1 MKKQLKKLPNYYIT
15 DNGVIYNE
23 NDEVVETFKNPIGYI
38 SAVLNDRIVTVAYL
52 VANTFIPNNDKCI
65 LVGYK
70 DHDYNNINV
79 DNLYWY
85 YTGEY
90 EERTDL
96 TKEYREK
103 KKEDVEDKND
113 CYFAIDKDN
122 NILETYSSQVEIKEK
137 TGKWKSYHIREKTF
151 DSELNCFFVS
161 ANDYNSSDN
170 IAKELIELN
179 YQRNYKDIILKI
191 DYQGNIIKEYPSMK
205 VCAKDNKMSYAM
217 IRKIIAGD
225 AKQRSNYYLIYK
237 KDYSINTIQFRLNN
251 ELKKQQ
257 EEEYTRE
264 QKKEEERRIR
274 QEQKEANKQRQKEQ
288 REAEIQRQKE
298 QREAERR
305 IRQEQKEATRKKGRP
320 IQQYTLDNVLVKT
333 YNSIREIEEE
343 TGFKR
348 TNIYNNLCGDSQ
360 MAYNY
365 KWCYLGEQP
374 RQIHDKRKD
383 KRENKSPL
391 KFILQYDLEGNLIKE
406 YNTIKDA
413 VKETGFARSTIL
425 YNLTGKTKITG
436 KKYIFKLK

>member
-1 MKKQLKKLPNYYIT
+1 MVN
-15 DNGVIYNE
+15 
-23 NDEVVETFKNPIGYI
+23 TFINPVGYV
-38 SAVLNDRIVTVAYL
+38 SAVLNNRIVTVAYL
-52 VANTFIPNNDKCI
+52 VANTFIPNYNKCI

-70 DHDYNNINV
+70 DHDFNNLNI

-191 DYQGNIIKEYPSMK
+191 DYQGNIIKEYLSMK

-217 IRKIIAGD
+217 IRKIIVGD

-257 EEEYTRE
+257 EEEYTR
-264 QKKEEERRIR
+264 
-274 QEQKEANKQRQKEQ
+274 
-288 REAEIQRQKE
+288 E

>member
-1 MKKQLKKLPNYYIT
+1 MKKQLKKFPNYYIT

-23 NDEVVETFKNPIGYI
+23 NNEVVNTFINPVGYV
-38 SAVLNDRIVTVAYL
+38 SAVLNNRIVTVAYL
-52 VANTFIPNNDKCI
+52 VANTFIPNDDKCI

-70 DHDYNNINV
+70 DHNFNNLND

-217 IRKIIAGD
+217 IRKIIVGD

-264 QKKEEERRIR
+264 QKK
-274 QEQKEANKQRQKEQ
+274 
-288 REAEIQRQKE
+288 
-298 QREAERR
+298 EAERR

-343 TGFKR
+343 TGFAR

>member
-1 MKKQLKKLPNYYIT
+1 MKKQLKKFPNYYIT

-23 NDEVVETFKNPIGYI
+23 NNEVVNTFINPVGYV
-38 SAVLNDRIVTVAYL
+38 SAVLNNRIVTVAYL
-52 VANTFIPNNDKCI
+52 VANTFIPNDDKCI

-70 DHDYNNINV
+70 DHNFNNLND

-137 TGKWKSYHIREKTF
+137 TGKWKSYYIREKTF

-217 IRKIIAGD
+217 IRKIIVGD

-264 QKKEEERRIR
+264 QKKKKKEE
-274 QEQKEANKQRQKEQ
+274 
-288 REAEIQRQKE
+288 
-298 QREAERR
+298 
-305 IRQEQKEATRKKGRP
+305 
-320 IQQYTLDNVLVKT
+320 
-333 YNSIREIEEE
+333 
-343 TGFKR
+343 
-348 TNIYNNLCGDSQ
+348 
-360 MAYNY
+360 
-365 KWCYLGEQP
+365 
-374 RQIHDKRKD
+374 
-383 KRENKSPL
+383 
-391 KFILQYDLEGNLIKE
+391 
-406 YNTIKDA
+406 
-413 VKETGFARSTIL
+413 
-425 YNLTGKTKITG
+425 
-436 KKYIFKLK
+436 